1 MRFSFLKDNLHGYFL
16 FDVLSCY
23 PVVCLNPPG
32 LGSRSN
38 PPWSVEGKVLKLLCC
53 PVFLVEIKTV
63 SMATFDD
70 NWQTKR
76 PTISERTKFIFNNEL
91 LSDVKFVAPASN
103 SESESRKSQK
113 SIPAHKFVLAISS
126 PVFYAMFYGEL
137 AETAS
142 TIELPDCDY
151 ESLLELFRYLYS
163 DEVNLTGSNVMQVL
177 YLAKKYLVPSLADKC
192 TKYLREH
199 LEASNAFSILPQAQK
214 FGDKYLEERC
224 WKVIELHTVEA
235 VTSDDFVTLERS
247 IVESVVKRERLN
259 VKEVDLFKAVDR
271 WASKEVERQGLTPD
285 GEVKRR
291 VLGEV
296 IVNAIRFPVM
306 SYNEF
311 ASVVLDCD
319 ILTKR
324 ELGVMIK
331 HYGDASLNCPLPF
344 IHSFRSGYLHRCYRF
359 TSFQTLWHYGGN
371 IDALRVTVSKPIALH
386 GVQHFGSEG
395 GNYTVSLEVKN
406 ALSGLPLVKK
416 TGTHSCEKDET
427 NGYYGFD
434 VMFNHPVHLEQDR
447 PYEVVS
453 FIQGPSS
460 WCLEGGTTHVAVQG
474 VQFSFSNSLASTNG
488 TKVGSGQFPA
498 FLFSLQKS

>member
-1 MRFSFLKDNLHGYFL
+1 
-16 FDVLSCY
+16 
-23 PVVCLNPPG
+23 
-32 LGSRSN
+32 
-38 PPWSVEGKVLKLLCC
+38 
-53 PVFLVEIKTV
+53 
-63 SMATFDD
+63 MATFDD
-70 NWQTKR
+70 NWQTKH

-91 LSDVKFVAPASN
+91 LSDIKFVAPVSN
-103 SESESRKSQK
+103 SESESWKSQK

-192 TKYLREH
+192 TEYLREH
-199 LEASNAFSILPQAQK
+199 LEASNAFSILLQAQK
-214 FGDKYLEERC
+214 FEDKDLEKRC
-224 WKVIELHTVEA
+224 WNVIEWHTEEA

-247 IVESVVKRERLN
+247 IVESVVKTERLN

-271 WASKEVERQGLTPD
+271 WATKEVERQGLTPD

-291 VLGEV
+291 VLGEE

-324 ELGVMIK
+324 ELGAMIK
-331 HYGDASLNCPLPF
+331 HYGDASLQCPLPF
-344 IHSFRSGYLHRCYRF
+344 IHSVRSGSIVHRCYRF
-359 TSFQTLWHYGGN
+359 KLLQPSRWSYGGSA
-371 IDALRVTVSKPIALH
+371 DALVVTVSKPISLH
-386 GVQHFGSEG
+386 GVEHFGTTG
-395 GNYTVSLEVKN
+395 GNYAVSLEVRD
-406 ALSGLPLVKK
+406 ALSGLSLAKQ
-416 TGTHSCEKDET
+416 TGTHSSEKNDLHS
-427 NGYYGFD
+427 YYGFD
-434 VMFNHPVHLEQDR
+434 VVFNHPVHLEQDK

-453 FIQGPSS
+453 VIVGPIS
-460 WCLEGGTTHVAVQG
+460 WAVKRVQNPVEVQG
-474 VQFSFSNSLASTNG
+474 VKFSFSNSVASTNG
-488 TKVGSGQFPA
+488 TSVTDGQFPA
-498 FLFSLQKS
+498 FLFSLRWS

>member
-1 MRFSFLKDNLHGYFL
+1 MF
-16 FDVLSCY
+16 C
-23 PVVCLNPPG
+23 
-32 LGSRSN
+32 
-38 PPWSVEGKVLKLLCC
+38 EGLKLLCYL
-53 PVFLVEIKTV
+53 VFLVEIKRV

-76 PTISERTKFIFNNEL
+76 PTISGRTKFIFNNEL

-103 SESESRKSQK
+103 IESESRKSQK

-177 YLAKKYLVPSLADKC
+177 YLAKKYLVPSLAGKC
-192 TKYLREH
+192 TEYLREH
-199 LEASNAFSILPQAQK
+199 LKASNVFSILPHAQK
-214 FGDKYLEERC
+214 FEDKDLEKRC
-224 WKVIELHTVEA
+224 WNVIELRTKEA

-247 IVESVVKRERLN
+247 IVESVMKRERLN

-291 VLGEV
+291 VLGEE

-331 HYGDASLNCPLPF
+331 HYGDASLKCPLPF
-344 IHSFRSGYLHRCYRF
+344 IHSPRTSSIVHRCYRF
-359 TSFQTLWHYGGN
+359 TSLQTGWIYNGGA
-371 IDALRVTVSKPIALH
+371 DALGVTVSKPIALH
-386 GVQHFGSEG
+386 GVQQFGTEG

-406 ALSGLPLVKK
+406 TLSGLSLAKQ
-416 TGTHSCEKDET
+416 TGTHSSEKDWT
-427 NGYYGFD
+427 NGYYGLD
-434 VMFNHPVHLEQDR
+434 VMFDHPVYLEQDK

-460 WCLEGGTTHVAVQG
+460 FRLEGGKSPVEAQG
-474 VQFSFSNSLASTNG
+474 VQFSFSASAASTNG
-488 TKVGSGQFPA
+488 TEVNRGQFPG
-498 FLFSLQKS
+498 FLFSLR

>member
-1 MRFSFLKDNLHGYFL
+1 
-16 FDVLSCY
+16 
-23 PVVCLNPPG
+23 
-32 LGSRSN
+32 
-38 PPWSVEGKVLKLLCC
+38 
-53 PVFLVEIKTV
+53 
-63 SMATFDD
+63 MATCDY

-91 LSDVKFVAPASN
+91 LSDVNFIAPASN
-103 SESESRKSQK
+103 SESESWKSQK

-126 PVFYAMFYGEL
+126 PVFYAMFYGEM

-163 DEVNLTGSNVMQVL
+163 DQVNLTGSNVMQVL

-192 TKYLREH
+192 TEYLQEN

-214 FGDKYLEERC
+214 FEDKDLEKRC
-224 WKVIELHTVEA
+224 WDVIEWHTEEA
-235 VTSDDFVTLERS
+235 VTSDNFVTLERS

-271 WASKEVERQGLTPD
+271 WATKEMERQGLTAD

-291 VLGEV
+291 VLGEE
-296 IVNAIRFPVM
+296 IVHAIRFPLM
-306 SYNEF
+306 SCNEF

-319 ILTKR
+319 VLTKR

-331 HYGDASLNCPLPF
+331 HYGDASLKCPLPF
-344 IHSFRSGYLHRCYRF
+344 THSPRSGSLHRCYRITSSQF
-359 TSFQTLWHYGGN
+359 TGWGYAGSADGLG
-371 IDALRVTVSKPIALH
+371 VTASKPIALH

-395 GNYTVSLEVKN
+395 GNYTVSLELKD
-406 ALSGLPLVKK
+406 ARSGLSLTKQ
-416 TGTHSCEKDET
+416 TGTHSSEKNDIHS
-427 NGYYGFD
+427 YYGFD
-434 VMFNHPVHLEQDR
+434 VMFNHPVQLEQDK

-453 FIQGPSS
+453 VIEGPLS
-460 WCLEGGTTHVAVQG
+460 WGVNGAKNPLEVQG
-474 VQFSFSNSLASTNG
+474 VKFSFSDSAASING
-488 TKVGSGQFPA
+488 TKVGCGQFPA
-498 FLFSLQKS
+498 FLFSLW

>member
-1 MRFSFLKDNLHGYFL
+1 M
-16 FDVLSCY
+16 
-23 PVVCLNPPG
+23 
-32 LGSRSN
+32 
-38 PPWSVEGKVLKLLCC
+38 
-53 PVFLVEIKTV
+53 EIKRV
-63 SMATFDD
+63 AMATFDD

-76 PTISERTKFIFNNEL
+76 PTISGRTKFIFNNEL

-126 PVFYAMFYGEL
+126 PVFYAMFYGEM

-192 TKYLREH
+192 TEYLRKH

-214 FGDKYLEERC
+214 FEDKDLEKRC
-224 WKVIELHTVEA
+224 WKVIEWHTEEA

-271 WASKEVERQGLTPD
+271 WATKEVERQGLTPD

-291 VLGEV
+291 VLGEE

-324 ELGVMIK
+324 ELSVMIK
-331 HYGDASLNCPLPF
+331 HYGDASLKCTLPF
-344 IHSFRSGYLHRCYRF
+344 IHSPRTSSIVHRCYRF
-359 TSFQTLWHYGGN
+359 TSLQTGWVYDDSADGVILT
-371 IDALRVTVSKPIALH
+371 ASKPIALH
-386 GVQHFGSEG
+386 GVQQFGTEG
-395 GNYTVSLEVKN
+395 GNYTVSLEVKDT
-406 ALSGLPLVKK
+406 LSGLSLAKQ

-434 VMFNHPVHLEQDR
+434 VMLDHPVCLEQDK

-460 WCLEGGTTHVAVQG
+460 LRLAGGKNPVEVQG
-474 VQFSFSNSLASTNG
+474 VQFSFSNSAASTNG
-488 TKVGSGQFPA
+488 TTVNGGQFLG
-498 FLFSLQKS
+498 FLFSLR

>member
-1 MRFSFLKDNLHGYFL
+1 
-16 FDVLSCY
+16 
-23 PVVCLNPPG
+23 
-32 LGSRSN
+32 
-38 PPWSVEGKVLKLLCC
+38 
-53 PVFLVEIKTV
+53 
-63 SMATFDD
+63 MATFDD

-91 LSDVKFVAPASN
+91 LSDVKFVAPGSN
-103 SESESRKSQK
+103 IESESRKSQK

-126 PVFYAMFYGEL
+126 PVFYAMFYGEM

-192 TKYLREH
+192 AENLQEN
-199 LEASNAFSILPQAQK
+199 LEASNVFSILPQAQK
-214 FGDKYLEERC
+214 FEEKDLEERC
-224 WKVIELHTVEA
+224 WNVIESHTREA
-235 VTSDDFVTLERS
+235 VTSDEFVTLERS

-271 WASKEVERQGLTPD
+271 WATKEVERQGLTPD

-291 VLGEV
+291 VLGEE
-296 IVNAIRFPVM
+296 IVNAIRFPLM
-306 SYNEF
+306 SCNEF

-331 HYGDASLNCPLPF
+331 HYGDASLKCPLPF
-344 IHSFRSGYLHRCYRF
+344 IHSSRSGYLHRCYRF
-359 TSFQTLWHYGGN
+359 TSLQTPWHYGGN

-395 GNYTVSLEVKN
+395 GNYTVSLEVKS
-406 ALSGLPLVKK
+406 ALSGLPFIKQ
-416 TGTHSCEKDET
+416 TGTHSSVKDET

-434 VMFNHPVHLEQDR
+434 VMFNHPVYLEQGK

-460 WCLEGGTTHVAVQG
+460 WRLEGGKNPVEVQG
-474 VQFSFSNSLASTNG
+474 VWFSFSNSLASTNG